1 MEVVLIGSGNVAT
14 ILGRLIIQKGHTV
27 KQVIGH
33 TSQNAVLLAKT
44 LSAEY
49 ASLTEI
55 TNRANI
61 YIIAVKDHA
70 VSLLADQLRL
80 PGKLVVH
87 TSGALQKDILSKIS
101 DQFGVMWPLQSIRKE
116 IDYLPEIPFLVD
128 GNKESV
134 IEDIVGFIH
143 KLEQP
148 VTVANDTERA
158 KMHIAAVFASNF
170 VNHLYAL
177 AEDFALKEHLDYSLL
192 LPLIK
197 ETANRLEHNSPAMVQ
212 TGPAI
217 RGDIVTIEK
226 HMRILES
233 YPYLRKLYL
242 RMSNSIMQSPYK

>member
-14 ILGRLIIQKGHTV
+14 ILGRLIIQKGHSV

-44 LSAEY
+44 LGADY
-49 ASLTEI
+49 ATLAEI
-55 TNRANI
+55 TKDANI

-70 VSLLADQLRL
+70 ISLLADQLRL

-87 TSGALQKDILSKIS
+87 TSGALQKEVLSKIS
-101 DQFGVMWPLQSIRKE
+101 DRYGVMWPLQSIRKE
-116 IDYLPEIPFLVD
+116 IEYIPEIPFLVD

-134 IEDIVGFIH
+134 LEEIVQFIH

-148 VTVANDTERA
+148 VRVADDAERA
-158 KMHIAAVFASNF
+158 KMHIAAVFTSNF

-177 AEDFALKEHLDYSLL
+177 AEDFVQKEHLDYSLL

-197 ETANRLEHNSPAMVQ
+197 ETAIRLENNSPALVQ

-226 HMRILES
+226 HMRILEA